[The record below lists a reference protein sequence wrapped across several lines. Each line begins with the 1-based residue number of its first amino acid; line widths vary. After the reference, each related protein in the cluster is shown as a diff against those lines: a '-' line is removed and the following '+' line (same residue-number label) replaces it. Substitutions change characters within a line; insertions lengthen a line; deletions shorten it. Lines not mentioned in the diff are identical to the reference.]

1 MIQQNKLSNEQ
12 HRVVIT
18 GLGAISGLGVGAA
31 AQFQKASACAS
42 GISSFIGS
50 TAIPVDLPC
59 AAIIAEPYSTE
70 LEASTLAMFDRVAHL
85 SWLVAREALEHAGI
99 NGLSQDELQR
109 SGIYWG
115 TGFGGSNTLDN
126 AYQDIYLKNKDR
138 ARPFTIIGV
147 MANGAT
153 GLVSMQSGFKG
164 PSLTYSTACASSAH
178 AVGEAYRSIK
188 HGYCKRAIAGGAES
202 LFNAGPI
209 KAWEALKT
217 LANPD
222 PENIASSCK
231 PFSKNRSGF
240 VLGEGA
246 AALILETLEDAKSRG
261 ANILGEII
269 GYGATSDALHITK
282 PDVFGQARAMQLCM
296 QEAQVN
302 PEQVVYLNAHGTAT
316 GVGDIAET
324 NSIKVA
330 FGEKLASLLHVS
342 STKAIHGHTLGAAG
356 ALELLITIQAMQNNI
371 APGTAFLKI
380 PDPECDLN
388 YLPEKSLELSIP
400 YAMSNSFAF
409 GGSNVS
415 LLLARDIA

>member
-1 MIQQNKLSNEQ
+1 M
-12 HRVVIT
+12 
-18 GLGAISGLGVGAA
+18 GAA
-31 AQFQKASACAS
+31 SALGIGAKVQFQKAIECAS
-42 GISSFIGS
+42 GISVFSGS

-59 AAIIAEPYSTE
+59 AAVITEPYS
-70 LEASTLAMFDRVAHL
+70 LNLDSSTLGMFDRVAHL
-85 SWLVAREALEHAGI
+85 SWLVAQEALQHAGI
-99 NGLSQDELQR
+99 ENLSEADLEQ

-115 TGFGGSNTLDN
+115 TGFGGSGTLDST
-126 AYQDIYLKNKDR
+126 YQDLYLKHKDR

-153 GLVSMQSGFKG
+153 GLLSMQSKFKG
-164 PSLTYSTACASSAH
+164 PTLTYSTACASSAH
-178 AVGEAYRSIK
+178 AIGEAYRSIK

-209 KAWEALKT
+209 KAWEALRT

-222 PENIASSCK
+222 SEDISSSCK

-246 AALILETLEDAKSRG
+246 AALVFESLDEAKRRG
-261 ANILGEII
+261 ANILAEII
-269 GYGATSDALHITK
+269 GYGASSDAMHITK
-282 PDVFGQARAMQLCM
+282 PDALGQARAMKLSV
-296 QEAQVN
+296 QEARLNFDQVS
-302 PEQVVYLNAHGTAT
+302 YINAHGTAT
-316 GVGDIAET
+316 GVGDVAET
-324 NSIKVA
+324 QSIKAA
-330 FGEKLASLLHVS
+330 FGGELAKLLHIS
-342 STKAIHGHTLGAAG
+342 STKALHGHTLGAAG
-356 ALELLITIQAMQNNI
+356 ALELLITVQSMQNNI

-388 YLPEKSLELSIP
+388 YLPEKSVELSMP

-415 LLLARDIA
+415 ILLARNIS